1 MFRLRCTTDCQ
12 PLTKNGNPHQ
22 RTTGV
27 ASANSIQAHTFAGNK
42 CCMGMEGRK
51 DETISASMGAAS
63 ATLIHSRRVMSA
75 SSGFDSS
82 AVISRGSSA
91 MPQIGQEPGASRTIC
106 GCIGQVYSVRL
117 AGAVTVAGSSAM
129 PQIGQEP
136 GASRTI
142 CGCIGQVYSVRLAGA
157 VTVAGSSA
165 MPHLGQLPGPGCL
178 ISGCMGHVYSPCGS
192 ALAGGFKGA
201 ASGLACKY
209 FSGEARNLAA
219 QPWLQK

>member
-1 MFRLRCTTDCQ
+1 MGMAGRKAETINASIGAARVTLIHKRL
-12 PLTKNGNPHQ
+12 
-22 RTTGV
+22 V
-27 ASANSIQAHTFAGNK
+27 ISANSGLA
-42 CCMGMEGRK
+42 
-51 DETISASMGAAS
+51 
-63 ATLIHSRRVMSA
+63 
-75 SSGFDSS
+75 SS
-82 AVISRGSSA
+82 AVTSRGSSA
-91 MPQIGQEPGASRTIC
+91 MPQMGHG
-106 GCIGQVYSVRL
+106 
-117 AGAVTVAGSSAM
+117 
-129 PQIGQEP
+129 P